1 VLVTGASTGIGEATA
16 MHLQEL
22 GFEVLAGVRRDD
34 DADRLRVSGLT
45 PLILDV
51 TQPAH
56 IDRIRE
62 AVGDGPL
69 SGLVNNAGVGY
80 GGPLEFLPIEDLRR
94 QLDVNVVG
102 QVAVTQVCIG
112 PLCAANGRIVN
123 VSSIAGRLAL
133 PLLGAYAAS
142 KFALEGLSD
151 ALRRELAPH
160 GVDVIVVEPGGVR
173 TPMWAKSVDGAER
186 LRDGGPPALEA
197 RYGKLFN
204 AMVSYSQKLEN
215 TGIAPSGVAATI
227 GKALTARRPRTRYLI
242 GRDAKLRGSL
252 AGNLPDRLMD
262 RVILRTLRD

>member
-22 GFEVLAGVRRDD
+22 GFEVLAGVRRDA
-34 DADRLRVSGLT
+34 DADRLRASGLT

-62 AVGDGPL
+62 VVGDGPL

-112 PLCAANGRIVN
+112 PLCAGSGRIVN

-173 TPMWAKSVDGAER
+173 TPMWAKSVDSAER
-186 LRDGGPPALEA
+186 LRDGGPPELET
-197 RYGKLFN
+197 RYGKLFS

-227 GKALTARRPRTRYLI
+227 GRALTARRPRTRYLI

-252 AGNLPDRLMD
+252 AGILPDRLMD